1 MLQVL
6 SELKLTAVLQGS
18 CFWVAV
24 DAATASLLDRCC
36 TGQQDGGP
44 ATAREVA
51 DIVQAWQV
59 GRRQTDR
66 EGSREPPNLVDEETG
81 EGRYKAIFMVKRAQQ
96 AFSSLGFGSHACA
109 SSPLLPR

>member
-66 EGSREPPNLVDEETG
+66 EVCREPPDLVDKQSG
-81 EGRYKAIFMVKRAQQ
+81 DGRHTASFYGR
-96 AFSSLGFGSHACA
+96 GFVA
-109 SSPLLPR
+109 